1 MYIPILYCTNR
12 YISAQD
18 RREYEYCFVE
28 VRSKQFYQIRARFVK
43 EGLATHRIFVIN
55 LKLCSNDTIQII
67 SDKDINT
74 KYTRYIP
81 RRKTW
86 SGVHTEPVK
95 NYTRIHVQDLIAG
108 HIVNHDIFEDTLHGR
123 IKRGEVIKEQRQ
135 FEDEMIIGTGYILND
150 AKIKRIKKA
159 YGPECTLEIMNAE
172 GVRDMITTNPEVRFR
187 LANFY
192 AKQMYDPRYM
202 HVRRIKSTSAKN
214 FYNVIKDKYLN
225 KNFLLSD
232 PNLLYLLFIM
242 YGHHMY
248 TFEHSVD
255 VAIYA
260 CLLYKVLCDSKN
272 KPVDD
277 IILDDLFLCGLLHD
291 IGKVFVPVDIIDKKG
306 GYNDKEAHIMNGH
319 PEMSYNVL
327 QNVCQCD
334 SNIFIKYKNNP
345 VRMARLLDGV
355 HYHHVYYEKNE
366 KNKDNKPISYPEAL
380 DSQVLNSNRTFLALI
395 TAADKLDG
403 MISPRIYR
411 VRRGKKAEKPMRDYM
426 GLADAKKS
434 LEEDANINVVNGPI
448 IALLTNIMMHDSS
461 EFDYDDRYGEKITN
475 IGFNTNIATNFNDI
489 TKDKRYVPK

>member
-1 MYIPILYCTNR
+1 MNIPVLYCTSR
-12 YISAQD
+12 HISAQD
-18 RREYEYCFVE
+18 KREYEYCFVE
-28 VRSKQFYQIRARFVK
+28 IRSKEFYQIRARFVK

-55 LKLCSNDTIQII
+55 LKLCGNDTIQII
-67 SDKDINT
+67 NDRDIDA

-86 SGVHTEPVK
+86 SGIHTESVQ
-95 NYTRIHVQDLIAG
+95 NCTRIHVKDLIAG
-108 HIVNHDIFEDTLHGR
+108 HIVNHDIFEDTLNGR
-123 IKRGEVIKEQRQ
+123 IKHGEVIKEQRRL
-135 FEDEMIIGTGYILND
+135 EDEMIIGVGYILND
-150 AKIKRIKKA
+150 SKIKQIKQA

-214 FYNVIKDKYLN
+214 FYNVIRDRYLN

-260 CLLYKVLCDSKN
+260 CLLYKVFCDSNK
-272 KPVDD
+272 KPVNYTV
-277 IILDDLFLCGLLHD
+277 LDDLFLCGLLHD
-291 IGKVFVPVDIIDKKG
+291 IGKIYMPVSILDKKG
-306 GYNDKEAHIMNGH
+306 TYDEKEDAAMYRH
-319 PEMSYNVL
+319 PEMSYNII
-327 QNVCQCD
+327 QNVCKCD
-334 SNIFIKYKNNP
+334 SAIFINYKNNP
-345 VRMARLLDGV
+345 IRMARLLDGAR
-355 HYHHVYYEKNE
+355 YHHVYYEKNE
-366 KNKDNKPISYPEAL
+366 KNKSKKPISYPAAL
-380 DSQVLNSNRTFLALI
+380 DSQKVNSNRIFLALI

-411 VRRGKKAEKPMRDYM
+411 VRRGKKAVKPMREYI
-426 GLADAKKS
+426 GLEKAKKF
-434 LEEDANINVVNGPI
+434 LEEDAQLNIVSSSI
-448 IALLTNIMMHDSS
+448 IKLLTDTMMHDSP
-461 EFDYDDRYGEKITN
+461 EYDFDDRYGEKITN

-489 TKDKRYVPK
+489 TKDRRYVK